1 MPLCRNHAETL
12 KTRTCLYPSRN
23 NILDYISLI
32 RNKSHTKQDL
42 EKVGVYGYVN
52 DAVSAESVL
61 ANNPDSGTDAGQ
73 FAMIENVSTNDKK
86 IEFEFI
92 AAVPKEKVR
101 STSNLQTL
109 YF

>member
-1 MPLCRNHAETL
+1 MR
-12 KTRTCLYPSRN
+12 CLQRCVPQYFRFRVQLQQLTIDQSQYNPTTN
-23 NILDYISLI
+23 VGIQN
-32 RNKSHTKQDL
+32 L

-73 FAMIENVSTNDKK
+73 FAMIENVSTSDKK

-92 AAVPKEKVR
+92 AAVPKEKV
-101 STSNLQTL
+101 
-109 YF
+109 

>member
-1 MPLCRNHAETL
+1 M
-12 KTRTCLYPSRN
+12 
-23 NILDYISLI
+23 
-32 RNKSHTKQDL
+32 KSKDL

-101 STSNLQTL
+101 CCCTRL
-109 YF
+109 YSHDMSY

>member
-1 MPLCRNHAETL
+1 M
-12 KTRTCLYPSRN
+12 
-23 NILDYISLI
+23 
-32 RNKSHTKQDL
+32 
-42 EKVGVYGYVN
+42 YGYVN

-101 STSNLQTL
+101 LGVACAAAARC
-109 YF
+109 FARDHD